1 MQTKDLKELKKKLLP
16 YLVEAKWIGLD
27 NHCLPK
33 KFHDTVYLFQDGKVL
48 IQLIDHAIQSAV
60 KEREKEI
67 KKKLETYV
75 WDRGIGEDELDSIML
90 NRRELNKFVLSEL
103 SKKEGSG

>member
-48 IQLIDHAIQSAV
+48 IQLIDHAIQSAI
-60 KEREKEI
+60 ERERKRI
-67 KKKLETYV
+67 SDLFDKYNDIDNNAV
-75 WDRGIGEDELDSIML
+75 QFELRI
-90 NRRELNKFVLSEL
+90 RKVREFLSEL
-103 SKKEGSG
+103 SKK